1 MTIPANTKPQG
12 MLRVTSN
19 PTTCNRSKKLMT
31 SKLKTLV
38 AYGVSAAVLMS
49 SSSAYAAGT
58 LVGTDIA
65 NNVSVGFQV
74 GGVAQTAATASD
86 TFKVDRKIIFTVT
99 EATPTGTTTVVPGQT
114 AAVTTFTVSNT
125 TNDTLDFS
133 LAATQLATAGTA
145 KHGGTDAFDV
155 SGLAYFV
162 DADPDGAGP
171 LLPDGIYT
179 AGVDTATTVD
189 NLAPD
194 ASVKVFII
202 GNIASTVTN
211 GQVAGVTL
219 TGTAL
224 NSNGTT
230 ITAATDLTANTSAVE
245 TIFADTGRNGIEADS
260 DDYTVGSAVLSVAK
274 LSRVVSDGVSASNP
288 KAIPGAVVEY
298 CIAVT
303 NAASAAASATNVNI
317 ADDLSLVPN
326 VTFLGSFT
334 PKVDGTVVS
343 GSTCTPGATNG
354 AYTAPNVTGTLTN
367 IAPGETRTLVFR
379 VTIN

>member
-1 MTIPANTKPQG
+1 
-12 MLRVTSN
+12 
-19 PTTCNRSKKLMT
+19 MT

-38 AYGVSAAVLMS
+38 AYSVSAAVMAS

-162 DADPDGAGP
+162 DTDPDGAGP
-171 LLPDGIYT
+171 LLPDGVYT

-219 TGTAL
+219 TGTAK
-224 NSNGTT
+224 NSDGTA

-303 NAASAAASATNVNI
+303 NAASASASATNVSVT
-317 ADDLSLVPN
+317 DDLSIASMAN
-326 VTFLGSFT
+326 VTFQSAFT

-343 GSTCTPGATNG
+343 GSTCTPGTTDG
-354 AYTAPNVTGTLTN
+354 AYTSPNVTGTLTN